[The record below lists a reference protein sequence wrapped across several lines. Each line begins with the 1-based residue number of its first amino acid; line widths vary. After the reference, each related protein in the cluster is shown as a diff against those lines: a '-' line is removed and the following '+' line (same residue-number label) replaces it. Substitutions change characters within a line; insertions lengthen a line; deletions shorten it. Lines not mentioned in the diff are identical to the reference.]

1 MACLDLLTSS
11 VEKTSRIPRRKGNKI
26 EDESAEQSVFRIG
39 YEVAYL
45 FGSTSQDYRD
55 SRIVDFQVFSI
66 FATAH
71 TDCFMMERLAE
82 QVGVIAMLGFERL
95 AKRVTLGLK
104 E

>member
-1 MACLDLLTSS
+1 MFRASHIIGGEDIAYSS
-11 VEKTSRIPRRKGNKI
+11 TKGNKI

-45 FGSTSQDYRD
+45 FGSTSQDYSD

-82 QVGVIAMLGFERL
+82 QGGVIAMLGFERL

>member
-1 MACLDLLTSS
+1 MFRASHIIVGEDIAYSS
-11 VEKTSRIPRRKGNKI
+11 TKGNKI

-45 FGSTSQDYRD
+45 FWRTSQDNGD

-71 TDCFMMERLAE
+71 TDCFMMERFTE